1 MAKSLYKSAFGAGI
15 TSGKYKASMY
25 DVSSLEQQRSLEG
38 KQLEIES
45 EKLNR
50 QLTNITSA
58 LSLASTAAGRYT
70 DIKDDISTLET
81 KFGEME
87 QPDTIFKKLM
97 QGAKIGLGVGEYK
110 FGDTSIKAR
119 DFASEVKKIEYK
131 SMLQEVEESMAIPE
145 PVKRPTLSVA
155 SEDPKKNP
163 DNYNI
168 KEVIKRQREQKA
180 YAAKLQKEAI
190 DYYKSIETNK
200 PQSSFEEI
208 FKLEREKQGIGG
220 FFEYEGKKYTTNY
233 DWESWIA

>member
-45 EKLNR
+45 EKLNK

-97 QGAKIGLGVGEYK
+97 QGAKINLGVGEYQ

-119 DFASEVKKIEYK
+119 DFASEVKKIEAK
-131 SMLQEVEESMAIPE
+131 NMLQEVEESMAIPE

-155 SEDPKKNP
+155 SEGIGSYEEEDFNIEYNP
-163 DNYNI
+163 DKLSGYFNSLN
-168 KEVIKRQREQKA
+168 EQDEINLLSTGYRKA
-180 YAAKLQKEAI
+180 DKMLA
-190 DYYKSIETNK
+190 SG
-200 PQSSFEEI
+200 
-208 FKLEREKQGIGG
+208 FKLPKSLGG
-220 FFEYEGKKYTTNY
+220 TL
-233 DWESWIA
+233 

>member
-45 EKLNR
+45 EKLNK

-97 QGAKIGLGVGEYK
+97 QGAKINLGVGEYQ

-119 DFASEVKKIEYK
+119 DFASEVKKIEAK
-131 SMLQEVEESMAIPE
+131 NMLQEVEESMAIPE

-155 SEDPKKNP
+155 SEGIGSYEEEDFNIEYNP
-163 DNYNI
+163 DELSGYFNSLN
-168 KEVIKRQREQKA
+168 EQDEINLLSTGYRKA
-180 YAAKLQKEAI
+180 DKMLA
-190 DYYKSIETNK
+190 SG
-200 PQSSFEEI
+200 
-208 FKLEREKQGIGG
+208 FKLPKSLGG
-220 FFEYEGKKYTTNY
+220 TL
-233 DWESWIA
+233 

>member
-25 DVSSLEQQRSLEG
+25 ESSSLEQQRSLEG

-97 QGAKIGLGVGEYK
+97 QGAKIGLGVGEYQ

-119 DFASEVKKIEYK
+119 DFASEVKKIEAK
-131 SMLQEVEESMAIPE
+131 NMLQEVEESMAIPE

-155 SEDPKKNP
+155 SEGIGSYEEEDFNIEYNP
-163 DNYNI
+163 DELSGYFNLLN
-168 KEVIKRQREQKA
+168 EQDQINSLSTGYRKA
-180 YAAKLQKEAI
+180 DKMLA
-190 DYYKSIETNK
+190 SG
-200 PQSSFEEI
+200 
-208 FKLEREKQGIGG
+208 FKLPKSLGG
-220 FFEYEGKKYTTNY
+220 TL
-233 DWESWIA
+233 

>member
-1 MAKSLYKSAFGAGI
+1 MAKSLYKSAFGVGA
-15 TSGKYKASMY
+15 SAGKYKASMY
-25 DVSSLEQQRSLEG
+25 ELSSLEQQRSLEG

-97 QGAKIGLGVGEYK
+97 QGAKIGLGVGEYQ

-119 DFASEVKKIEYK
+119 DFASEVKKIEAK
-131 SMLQEVEESMAIPE
+131 DMLQEVEESMAIPE
-145 PVKRPTLSVA
+145 PVKRPTLNVA
-155 SEDPKKNP
+155 SEGIGSYEEEDFNIEYNP
-163 DNYNI
+163 DELSGYFNLLN
-168 KEVIKRQREQKA
+168 EQDKINSLSDGYRKA
-180 YAAKLQKEAI
+180 DKMLA
-190 DYYKSIETNK
+190 SG
-200 PQSSFEEI
+200 
-208 FKLEREKQGIGG
+208 FKLPKSLGG
-220 FFEYEGKKYTTNY
+220 TL
-233 DWESWIA
+233 

>member
-25 DVSSLEQQRSLEG
+25 ESSSLEQQRSLEG

-97 QGAKIGLGVGEYK
+97 QGAKIGLGVGEYQ

-119 DFASEVKKIEYK
+119 DFASEVKKIEAK
-131 SMLQEVEESMAIPE
+131 NMLQEVEESMAIPE
-145 PVKRPTLSVA
+145 PVKRPTLNVA
-155 SEDPKKNP
+155 SKGIGSYEEEDFNIEYNP
-163 DNYNI
+163 DELNGYFNLLN
-168 KEVIKRQREQKA
+168 EQDEINSLSDGYRKA
-180 YAAKLQKEAI
+180 DKMLASGLKLP
-190 DYYKSIETNK
+190 KS
-200 PQSSFEEI
+200 
-208 FKLEREKQGIGG
+208 LGG
-220 FFEYEGKKYTTNY
+220 TL
-233 DWESWIA
+233 

>member
-1 MAKSLYKSAFGAGI
+1 
-15 TSGKYKASMY
+15 
-25 DVSSLEQQRSLEG
+25 LEG

-97 QGAKIGLGVGEYK
+97 QGAKIGLGVGEYQ

-119 DFASEVKKIEYK
+119 DFASEVKKIEAK
-131 SMLQEVEESMAIPE
+131 DMLQEVEESMAIPE
-145 PVKRPTLSVA
+145 PVKRPTLNVA
-155 SEDPKKNP
+155 SEGIGSYEEEDFNIEYNP
-163 DNYNI
+163 DELSGYFNLLN
-168 KEVIKRQREQKA
+168 EQDKINSLSDGYRKA
-180 YAAKLQKEAI
+180 DKMLA
-190 DYYKSIETNK
+190 SG
-200 PQSSFEEI
+200 
-208 FKLEREKQGIGG
+208 FKLPKSLGG
-220 FFEYEGKKYTTNY
+220 TL
-233 DWESWIA
+233 